1 MVFLGFSFIMFK
13 NAGRKSRD
21 PAKGASEKKQMKKI
35 GLFLLLAALAAALWL
50 GRLGRERQE
59 EAEDAAAREIE
70 EMKAEKEAEKAS
82 PSRPVHEIHAWG
94 DSMTKGSGSRG
105 KSFPDFLGELTGIP
119 TKNFGIG
126 GEDSMEI
133 LGRCLKYGAQEE
145 DVLVLQMGDNGGWK
159 DLEDLIDQYRRM
171 IREARC
177 DRYII
182 MSSSDDPDDYDQ
194 IWAYTDE
201 PIGLEDTWYEARYR
215 EVFGDHLFIGRKYL
229 IEHGLEIN
237 GLEET
242 EEDRARAEKGNISLQ
257 LRNPEI
263 DNTHLNEMGYRAV
276 AQGVYEQGKL
286 LGYW

>member
-1 MVFLGFSFIMFK
+1 MNRVGIVL
-13 NAGRKSRD
+13 
-21 PAKGASEKKQMKKI
+21 
-35 GLFLLLAALAAALWL
+35 LAAALVL
-50 GRLGRERQE
+50 GGFLWIRGNERQKDLDAKAAE
-59 EAEDAAAREIE
+59 EIAA
-70 EMKAEKEAEKAS
+70 MEAEKTG

-94 DSMTKGSGSRG
+94 DSMTSGIGSRG

-126 GEDSMEI
+126 GEDSLEI
-133 LGRCLKYGAQEE
+133 LGRSLKYGAQKE
-145 DVLVLQMGDNGGWK
+145 DVLILQMGDNGGWK
-159 DLEDLIDQYRRM
+159 DLEELIDQYKRL
-171 IREARC
+171 IYEARC

-215 EVFGDHLFIGRKYL
+215 EVFGDHLFVGRQYL
-229 IEHGLEIN
+229 IRHGLEIN
-237 GLEET
+237 DLEET
-242 EEDRARAEKGNISLQ
+242 EEDRIRAEKGNISLQ

-276 AQGVYEQGKL
+276 ARGVYEQGKI
-286 LGYW
+286 LGYWK

>member
-1 MVFLGFSFIMFK
+1 M
-13 NAGRKSRD
+13 NR
-21 PAKGASEKKQMKKI
+21 I
-35 GLFLLLAALAAALWL
+35 GILLLLAAAAAGVWIWARGEDRQKELEELAAKEIA
-50 GRLGRERQE
+50 EM
-59 EAEDAAAREIE
+59 EAEL
-70 EMKAEKEAEKAS
+70 EAEKTS

-94 DSMTKGSGSRG
+94 DSMTEGIGSSG
-105 KSFPDFLGELTGIP
+105 KSFPDFLEELTGIP
-119 TKNFGIG
+119 TENFGIG

-133 LGRCLKYGAQEE
+133 LKRSLDYGAQRE
-145 DVLVLQMGDNGGWK
+145 DVLILQMGDNGGWK
-159 DLEDLIDQYRRM
+159 DLEDLIDQYKRL
-171 IREARC
+171 IYEARC

-215 EVFGDHLFIGRKYL
+215 EVFGDHLFVGRQYL
-229 IEHGLEIN
+229 IRYGLEIN

-257 LRNPEI
+257 FRNRGV

-276 AQGVYEQGKL
+276 ARGVYEQGKL